1 MSIVHDVLYN
11 YFSKEKTVTI
21 ILIVLTF
28 VINLI
33 QTGGISYIIS
43 SIIDGIE
50 HNKYD
55 LVSKY
60 YKYFIALSLLFV
72 VLSSISKYLQTTL
85 LTRLVQWMRREF
97 FEYVLRSNSDEYSQE
112 NVMKYNSPIN
122 RISYASYMWTSN
134 VLNNMLPGICFF
146 IIILLFFLYSNF
158 TLGVV
163 FIACNV
169 VLYGYALYHWPSMLD
184 KKNKYERSANAN
196 EEYVVDMFN
205 NLDKIV
211 YRGTVEDEIVD
222 YNNRAEDCI
231 QIGETYYKNINKHT
245 FIMMAL
251 LYVSVFVYVGLL
263 IGLRKRNVMNIKV
276 IITCFTVILLYREH
290 AYNAIQMIPDMLDF
304 QGRNE
309 FILRKFEDLKH
320 PYGKN
325 NIKAYEDRT
334 LTFDTIQF
342 ENVSFQY
349 KKGALP
355 VVTDLNMTLDTRDK
369 VIGLT
374 GLSGRGKSTIVKML
388 LRMYSPTSGR
398 ILIDGV
404 DIQDIDPVYIRKNI
418 TYINQNSK
426 LFDRRVI
433 ENIMYGCVDPETCD
447 EHFKEIMQRPTISE
461 LYKNVDF
468 SGSSGSLGENL
479 SGGQRQVVNLISGL
493 VNPAKIMILDE
504 PTNALDS
511 GLKQDVLQL
520 IRDYGKYKKAV
531 IIITHDR
538 DVYPLFDESIAL

>member
-11 YFSKEKTVTI
+11 YFSKEKTTTI
-21 ILIVLTF
+21 ILVVLCF
-28 VINLI
+28 LINLI

-55 LVSKY
+55 LVY
-60 YKYFIALSLLFV
+60 RFYKYFIALSLLFV
-72 VLSSISKYLQTTL
+72 VLSSISKHLQTTL

-134 VLNNMLPGICFF
+134 VLNNMLPGVCFF
-146 IIILLFFLYSNF
+146 VIILLFFLYNNF

-169 VLYGYALYHWPSMLD
+169 VLYGYALYQWPSMLE

-211 YRGTVEDEIVD
+211 YRGTVEDEIED

-231 QIGETYYKNINKHT
+231 QIGETYYEDINKHT

-263 IGLRKRNVMNIKV
+263 IGLRKRNVMNIKL

-309 FILRKFEDLKH
+309 YILKKFEDLKH

-325 NIKAYEDRT
+325 NIKTYEDRT
-334 LTFDTIQF
+334 LAFDTIQF
-342 ENVSFQY
+342 DNVSFQY

-355 VVTDLNMTLDTRDK
+355 VVSDLNIHMDTRGK

-404 DIQDIDPVYIRKNI
+404 DIMEIDPVYIRKNI

-426 LFDRRVI
+426 LFDRRVL

-447 EHFKEIMQRPTISE
+447 EHFKEIMKRPKIRE

-468 SGSSGSLGENL
+468 SASSGSLGENL

-520 IRDYGKYKKAV
+520 IRDYGKYKQAV

-538 DVYPLFDESIAL
+538 DVYPLFDESISL